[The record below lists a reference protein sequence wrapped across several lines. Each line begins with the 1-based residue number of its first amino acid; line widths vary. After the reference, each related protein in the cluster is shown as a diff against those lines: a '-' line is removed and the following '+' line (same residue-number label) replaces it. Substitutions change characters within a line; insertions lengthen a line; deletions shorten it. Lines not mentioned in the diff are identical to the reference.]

1 MSKKL
6 PDLHKQAFMF
16 KNSKRFQH
24 DGGRAW
30 IKDSQLHEARK
41 DANGRL
47 KTIHTKKDAGLVE
60 EASSDEK
67 ASI

>member
-1 MSKKL
+1 MRDDL
-6 PDLHKQAFMF
+6 PDLHKQAYMF

-41 DANGRL
+41 NANGKL
-47 KTIHTKKDAGLVE
+47 TTIHRKKDESLVE
-60 EASSDEK
+60 EAEDHKPSL
-67 ASI
+67 

>member
-1 MSKKL
+1 MAKKL

-41 DANGRL
+41 NANGKL
-47 KTIHTKKDAGLVE
+47 ETIHSEKKPSLVE
-60 EASSDEK
+60 GAEEYKPSL
-67 ASI
+67 